1 MAGCFDNTPHE
12 NLENCPNEDTIAG
25 TLDLMG
31 YLIKN
36 SSIQGEIV
44 GDGFLGS
51 GSTLIACEQNWRA
64 CRGFELDTRFSDVIV
79 RRWVSYMKENGLAYE
94 VWRNGKLLTNAE
106 IEQFNKKSEE

>member
-1 MAGCFDNTPHE
+1 MKP
-12 NLENCPNEDTIAG
+12 
-25 TLDLMG
+25 LDLMG

-36 SSIQGEIV
+36 SSRQGEIV

-94 VWRNGKLLTNAE
+94 VWRNGKLLTDAE